1 MHKKLIVLIILI
13 GYSFLG
19 HSQGCSDAGFCT
31 MGAMKPGQ
39 GYNKK
44 LKVKLRS
51 IEVSYYR
58 GESTLTPVIYVT
70 NLDASL
76 SLSDNLGVQIK
87 IPYQQVKGAFDNTS
101 GLGDISLSVTQRLMS
116 SEKFDVSAT
125 IGGKIP
131 SNKSDLKSSG
141 VKRPLSKG
149 LVLPMYYQTSLGSY
163 DLVAGVSLI
172 NKKWLFATG
181 IQTALTSNN
190 NSFNRPQWLDP
201 VYPSRDYIWS
211 YDKANK
217 LKRGTDVM
225 IRIERNFRFS
235 NYNFNIGI
243 LPIWRISKDQIEDPE
258 TLETIK
264 MDDTTG
270 LAFTVLGGF
279 SYSFNTKSSLKLSYG
294 QKITDRKI
302 NPDGL
307 TRHNV
312 MIVAY
317 LFRF

>member
-1 MHKKLIVLIILI
+1 MLKKIILLITLI
-13 GYSFLG
+13 GSSFLT

-44 LKVKLRS
+44 HKVKLRS

-58 GESTLTPVIYVT
+58 GESTLTPIIYVA
-70 NLDASL
+70 NVDATI
-76 SLSDNLGVQIK
+76 SLSDNLGIQVK
-87 IPYQQVKGAFDNTS
+87 VPYQQVNGAFDNTS
-101 GLGDISLSVTQRLMS
+101 GLGDISLSITKRLIS

-125 IGGKIP
+125 FGGKIP

-141 VKRPLSKG
+141 TKRPLSKG
-149 LVLPMYYQTSLGSY
+149 LDLPMYYQTSLGSY
-163 DLVAGVSLI
+163 DFVTGISLI

-181 IQTALTSNN
+181 IQMALTANN
-190 NSFNRPQWLDP
+190 NNFSRPEWLDP
-201 VYPSRDYIWS
+201 VYPNRDYIWS

-243 LPIWRISKDQIEDPE
+243 LPIYRISKDQIEDPDTSE
-258 TLETIK
+258 NIK

-270 LAFTVLGGF
+270 LACTILGGF
-279 SYSFNTKSSLKLSYG
+279 SYNFSTKSSFKLSYG
-294 QKITDRKI
+294 HKLTDRNI